1 MTGIVPKKLLT
12 RATFY
17 TRKLFDMTF
26 DPSQASHGNVK
37 VIPTTVVK
45 GNGDG
50 FVFFQR
56 EVALV
61 MSRTAVLARKE
72 SDSRPH
78 FLIVFS
84 YKFDQENLHSTRNK

>member
-1 MTGIVPKKLLT
+1 
-12 RATFY
+12 
-17 TRKLFDMTF
+17 MTF

-61 MSRTAVLARKE
+61 MSRTAVLARKVAVIAYL
-72 SDSRPH
+72 SQFPVAVDDSPSAYPTVITMGLGSAY
-78 FLIVFS
+78 FFPIS
-84 YKFDQENLHSTRNK
+84 IS